1 MPLSTGF
8 NALAKAIGFDADLR
22 ANRRASDMEMYKFT
36 MESARL
42 ASTARANNQTSR
54 RNVQDTQS
62 TKRLQD
68 QQAHRQAMQLL
79 DNDKMKL
86 VVEAAKQKEAR
97 DTNTTGGMSRET
109 GKSQVWNADTQQ
121 QGSNAQ
127 SGTRVLGLGEQETPV
142 ERTPYKSKP
151 HEPKPVSPEQQAR
164 IDAGNK
170 QDANMKAYTDNI
182 AELTKPIAPTSSSQ

>member
-97 DTNTTGGMSRET
+97 DTNTTGGVGRAG
-109 GKSQVWNADTQQ
+109 GKSQTWNKDAPIP
-121 QGSNAQ
+121 GSIPDNQ
-127 SGTRVLGLGEQETPV
+127 PV
-142 ERTPYKSKP
+142 VRKPYRAKP
-151 HEPKPVSPEQQAR
+151 HIPKTPDPERQAA

-170 QDANMKAYTDNI
+170 KDANMKAYTQRI
-182 AELTKPIAPTSSSQ
+182 AELTSPVGADTPKQ